1 MNPEYIYRFIRFL
14 IVIGIIFLGGFA
26 FLIIAK
32 VAYPFLI
39 AIFIAMLINPL
50 VNVLEKKAKLP
61 RALAVIISIIIIIG
75 VFIGLVTLLITEIV
89 SGASY
94 LANVLPEHIQTLVTY
109 IENYVT
115 SQIIPLYE
123 KGTSLFKSLGAGQQD
138 TIIKNIQAAG
148 QKVASNAG
156 DFLQNLFQKLP
167 VFVGWIPNAATVLV
181 FSLLA
186 TFFISKDWYRLT
198 GFFGRFLPVKAR
210 TSGKSVFDDLKK
222 ALVGFIR
229 AQLTLISITLV
240 IVLIGL
246 LILRVDYAITIALVC
261 GIVDILPYLGTGV
274 VFIPWLIYEFITGHI
289 PLGVGL
295 AILYT
300 VVVVQRQV
308 MEPKILSSSIGINP
322 LPTLIALFVGFK
334 LLGFL
339 GLILGPVT
347 LVVIT
352 TLNKANV
359 FTDLWNFIMGKP
371 NIEIKK

>member
-1 MNPEYIYRFIRFL
+1 M
-14 IVIGIIFLGGFA
+14 
-26 FLIIAK
+26 
-32 VAYPFLI
+32 
-39 AIFIAMLINPL
+39 INPL
-50 VNVLEKKAKLP
+50 VNILEKKARLP
-61 RALAVIISIIIIIG
+61 RSLAVIISIIIIIG
-75 VFIGLVTLLITEIV
+75 VFIGLVTLLVTEIV

-94 LANVLPEHIQTLVTY
+94 LANVLPEHIQTLVNY

-115 SQIIPLYE
+115 SKIVPLYE

-167 VFVGWIPNAATVLV
+167 VFVAWIPNAATVLV

-186 TFFISKDWYRLT
+186 TFFISKDWYKLT
-198 GFFGRFLPVKAR
+198 GFFGRLLPVKAR
-210 TSGKSVFDDLKK
+210 TSGKSVFEDLKK

-295 AILYT
+295 AVLYT

-371 NIEIKK
+371 KIEIKK